1 MSRYKIFQHYSLDTD
16 IELTHRVIS
25 YGRLFFE
32 TYFKYIYIYIDTL
45 EKHFPPSFF
54 LLIRGKRNALGQ
66 GCVKTRIHGNN
77 EF

>member
-32 TYFKYIYIYIDTL
+32 TYFKYIYIYRHVRKTL
-45 EKHFPPSFF
+45 STILFF
-54 LLIRGKRNALGQ
+54 INSR
-66 GCVKTRIHGNN
+66 KT
-77 EF
+77 

>member
-32 TYFKYIYIYIDTL
+32 TYFKYIYIYRHVRKTL
-45 EKHFPPSFF
+45 STILFF
-54 LLIRGKRNALGQ
+54 Y
-66 GCVKTRIHGNN
+66 
-77 EF
+77 